1 MRNILTFL
9 GFSILLSSCSILD
22 SDLRVRVDSGWLLG
36 SEESGVLS
44 FKGIPFAAS
53 TEGVNRWRPPQ
64 RKQPWKGIRS
74 AQDYGDYC
82 PQIKRD
88 SLWFELG
95 KTSEDCLTL
104 NVWAPKNSSVSKLP
118 VMVWIHGG
126 GYLQGS
132 GNIPRVNN
140 PEFVKQDVVLITINY
155 RLNVFGFFAHPSL
168 FQKSGNEM
176 VGNYGLLDIIAALE
190 WIQRNIYLFNGNPN
204 NVTVF
209 GESAGAS
216 LISYLMVTPQSKGLF
231 HKAISQSAAVG
242 LAPDTHINK
251 RVGFNIS
258 GVDIA
263 KKFVKGT
270 GLELDQSLDQLRQL
284 SSDEIIE
291 QLDPRTVFGPMID
304 GTLIPDHAGLLF
316 AQGKQH
322 DVPFLIGGNSWEAS
336 LGRQIGGGFSPKF
349 ISRLVPKKDKDILYP
364 GLNGEEL
371 EDQVFGDLVLLSTG
385 RYMANQMAYVDSK
398 TYHYHFSYVA
408 SEKVNQQP
416 GAAHSDDIAFVMKT
430 LGVELNNVSE
440 KDKQISNSMHNYW
453 VQFAKTGDPN
463 VPGQTHW
470 TAYNQD
476 NGSVLEIGD
485 TIVLRNDFLNER
497 INYHINRGA
506 DFLQSMT
513 KK

>member
-1 MRNILTFL
+1 MRNILIFF
-9 GFSILLSSCSILD
+9 GFFILLSSCSIL
-22 SDLRVRVDSGWLLG
+22 SADLRVRVDSGWLLG
-36 SEESGVLS
+36 SEENEVLS

-53 TEGVNRWRPPQ
+53 TEGINRWRPPQ
-64 RKQPWKGIRS
+64 KKESWRGNRD
-74 AQDYGDYC
+74 AQDYGDFC
-82 PQIKRD
+82 PQSKRD
-88 SLWFELG
+88 TLWFELG
-95 KTSEDCLTL
+95 KTSEDCLSL
-104 NVWAPKNSSVSKLP
+104 NVWTPKNSSVSKLP

-132 GNIPRVNN
+132 GNIPRLNN
-140 PEFVKQDVVLITINY
+140 PEFVKQDVVLVTVNY

-168 FQKSGNEM
+168 LQKSDNEM
-176 VGNYGLLDIIAALE
+176 VGNYGLLDVIAALE
-190 WIQRNIYLFNGNPN
+190 WIQRNIHQFNGDPN
-204 NVTVF
+204 NVTIF

-216 LISYLMVTPQSKGLF
+216 LISYLMITPESKGLF

-242 LAPDTHINK
+242 LAPDTHIDK
-251 RVGFNIS
+251 RVGFNVS
-258 GVDIA
+258 GMEIA
-263 KKFVKGT
+263 KKFTERMGF
-270 GLELDQSLDQLRQL
+270 ELDQSMDQLRQL
-284 SSDEIIE
+284 SSDEIIK

-304 GTLIPDHAGLLF
+304 ETLIPDHVGLLF

-385 RYMANQMAYVDSK
+385 RYMANQMKYVDSK

-463 VPGQTHW
+463 VPGQTNW

-485 TIVLRNDFLNER
+485 TIVLRNDFLHER
-497 INYHINRGA
+497 INYHIKRGT

-513 KK
+513 KQ

>member
-22 SDLRVRVDSGWLLG
+22 SDLQVRVDSGWLLG
-36 SEESGVLS
+36 SEASGVLS

-64 RKQPWKGIRS
+64 RKQPWKGTRS

-104 NVWAPKNSSVSKLP
+104 NVWTPKNSPVSKLP

-190 WIQRNIYLFNGNPN
+190 WIQRNIHLFNGNPN

-270 GLELDQSLDQLRQL
+270 GLELDRSLDQLRQL

-470 TAYNQD
+470 PAYNQD

-497 INYHINRGA
+497 INYHINRGV
-506 DFLQSMT
+506 DFLQSVT
-513 KK
+513 KQ

>member
-9 GFSILLSSCSILD
+9 GFSVLLSSCSILD
-22 SDLRVRVDSGWLLG
+22 SDLKVKVDSGWLQG
-36 SEESGVLS
+36 SEENKVLS

-53 TEGVNRWRPPQ
+53 TAGNNRWRPPQ
-64 RKQPWKGIRS
+64 IKEPWKGTRY
-74 AQDYGDYC
+74 ALDYGDFC
-82 PQIKRD
+82 PQSKRD
-88 SLWFELG
+88 TLWFELG
-95 KTSEDCLTL
+95 TTSEDCLAL
-104 NVWAPKNSSVSKLP
+104 NVWTPKKTSSAKLP

-132 GNIPRVNN
+132 GNIPRLNN
-140 PEFVKQDVVLITINY
+140 PEFVKQDVVLVTVNY

-168 FQKSGNEM
+168 VQKSDNEM
-176 VGNYGLLDIIAALE
+176 VGNYGLLDVIAALE
-190 WIQRNIYLFNGNPN
+190 WIQRNIHQFNGDPN

-216 LISYLMVTPQSKGLF
+216 LISYLMITPESKGLF

-242 LAPDTHINK
+242 LAPDTHIDK
-251 RVGFNIS
+251 RVGFNVS
-258 GVDIA
+258 GMEIA
-263 KKFVKGT
+263 KKFTERMGF
-270 GLELDQSLDQLRQL
+270 ELDQSMDQLRQL

-349 ISRLVPKKDKDILYP
+349 ISKLVPNKDKDILYP

-385 RYMANQMAYVDSK
+385 RYMANQMKYVDSK

-463 VPGQTHW
+463 VPGQTNW

-497 INYHINRGA
+497 INYHINRGT

-513 KK
+513 KQ

>member
-1 MRNILTFL
+1 MI
-9 GFSILLSSCSILD
+9 I
-22 SDLRVRVDSGWLLG
+22 
-36 SEESGVLS
+36 
-44 FKGIPFAAS
+44 A
-53 TEGVNRWRPPQ
+53 
-64 RKQPWKGIRS
+64 
-74 AQDYGDYC
+74 

-104 NVWAPKNSSVSKLP
+104 NVWTPKNSSVSKLP

-190 WIQRNIYLFNGNPN
+190 WIQRNIHLFNGNPN

-216 LISYLMVTPQSKGLF
+216 LISYLMVTPRSKGLF

-251 RVGFNIS
+251 QVGFNIS

-270 GLELDQSLDQLRQL
+270 GLELDRSLDQLRQL

-349 ISRLVPKKDKDILYP
+349 ISKLVPKKDKDILYP

-385 RYMANQMAYVDSK
+385 RYMANQMEYVDSK

-513 KK
+513 KQ

>member
-22 SDLRVRVDSGWLLG
+22 SDLQVRVDSGWLLG
-36 SEESGVLS
+36 SEASGVLS

-64 RKQPWKGIRS
+64 RKQSWKGIRP

-104 NVWAPKNSSVSKLP
+104 NVWTPKNSSVSKLP

-168 FQKSGNEM
+168 LQQSGNEM

-190 WIQRNIYLFNGNPN
+190 WIQRNIHLFNGNPN

-216 LISYLMVTPQSKGLF
+216 LISYLMVTPRSKGLF

-263 KKFVKGT
+263 KKFVKGR

-349 ISRLVPKKDKDILYP
+349 ISRLVPKKDKDRLYP

-371 EDQVFGDLVLLSTG
+371 EDHVFGDLVLLSTG
-385 RYMANQMAYVDSK
+385 RYMANQMEYVDSK

-497 INYHINRGA
+497 INYHINRGT

-513 KK
+513 KQ

>member
-1 MRNILTFL
+1 MGLIQPIVVYPKGERYELLDGQRRFLAHKDELKWSNILAM
-9 GFSILLSSCSILD
+9 II
-22 SDLRVRVDSGWLLG
+22 
-36 SEESGVLS
+36 EEPE
-44 FKGIPFAAS
+44 K
-53 TEGVNRWRPPQ
+53 
-64 RKQPWKGIRS
+64 
-74 AQDYGDYC
+74 DM
-82 PQIKRD
+82 IKRTISWLANEARLQMTTKD
-88 SLWFELG
+88 
-95 KTSEDCLTL
+95 KMRHIVHMYSEGWKIPDIAEDLVMKQTE
-104 NVWAPKNSSVSKLP
+104 VSAMIKLP
-118 VMVWIHGG
+118 
-126 GYLQGS
+126 
-132 GNIPRVNN
+132 RV
-140 PEFVKQDVVLITINY
+140 PDVV
-155 RLNVFGFFAHPSL
+155 RQAVEA
-168 FQKSGNEM
+168 
-176 VGNYGLLDIIAALE
+176 
-190 WIQRNIYLFNGNPN
+190 
-204 NVTVF
+204 
-209 GESAGAS
+209 GEIDAD
-216 LISYLMVTPQSKGLF
+216 
-231 HKAISQSAAVG
+231 AAVR
-242 LAPDTHINK
+242 ATD
-251 RVGFNIS
+251 
-258 GVDIA
+258 A
-263 KKFVKGT
+263 KKFVKGM
-270 GLELDQSLDQLRQL
+270 GLELDRSLDQLREF

-349 ISRLVPKKDKDILYP
+349 ISKLVPNKDKDILYP

-385 RYMANQMAYVDSK
+385 RYMANQMEYVDSK

-463 VPGQTHW
+463 VPGQTNW

-497 INYHINRGA
+497 INYHINRGT

-513 KK
+513 KQ

>member
-22 SDLRVRVDSGWLLG
+22 SDLQVRVDSGWLLG
-36 SEESGVLS
+36 SEASGVLS

-64 RKQPWKGIRS
+64 RKQPWKGIRP

-104 NVWAPKNSSVSKLP
+104 NVWTPKNSPVSKLP

-140 PEFVKQDVVLITINY
+140 PEFVKQNVVLITINY

-190 WIQRNIYLFNGNPN
+190 WIQRNIHLFNGNPN

-263 KKFVKGT
+263 KKFVKGR
-270 GLELDQSLDQLRQL
+270 GLELDRSLDQLRQL

-349 ISRLVPKKDKDILYP
+349 ISKLVPKKDKDILYP

-385 RYMANQMAYVDSK
+385 RYMANQMEYVDSK

-497 INYHINRGA
+497 INYHINRGT

-513 KK
+513 KQ